1 VLLQDL
7 TASLAGVNAKTIVI
21 DDGRSFEHMAKA
33 LGGTFTEFKLSAGI
47 SINPFRMIDLELAA
61 GDEDYLVDC
70 LAMLKAIISQMARYE
85 NRLNDTERGL
95 IDAAVNA
102 VWNEKAREGTVDG
115 IIAALHAAGHPQAD
129 DLATALLP
137 FSEAGTYGPFF
148 LGDTNLDLSADLTVF
163 ELSDLSS
170 REELR
175 SVVLTSIMFV
185 ASQTMRKLDR
195 QIPKALIIDEAWAML
210 KGGAMADFVET
221 YSRTC
226 RKYGASLI
234 TATQSINDF
243 YKSGGSKAALENSDW
258 MLVLQQKPETIADFR
273 KSDRFEMDNFTD
285 ALLRSLK
292 RNGTEYSD
300 LLIRGPDTQTVCRLV
315 LDPFSGTL
323 YSSSPA
329 IYARIEAEVAR
340 GATMAEA
347 IECVAYGLDRKA
359 KGARP

>member
-137 FSEAGTYGPFF
+137 FRKPA
-148 LGDTNLDLSADLTVF
+148 LTGR
-163 ELSDLSS
+163 SS
-170 REELR
+170 LAIPI
-175 SVVLTSIMFV
+175 STS
-185 ASQTMRKLDR
+185 
-195 QIPKALIIDEAWAML
+195 
-210 KGGAMADFVET
+210 
-221 YSRTC
+221 
-226 RKYGASLI
+226 
-234 TATQSINDF
+234 
-243 YKSGGSKAALENSDW
+243 
-258 MLVLQQKPETIADFR
+258 
-273 KSDRFEMDNFTD
+273 
-285 ALLRSLK
+285 
-292 RNGTEYSD
+292 
-300 LLIRGPDTQTVCRLV
+300 
-315 LDPFSGTL
+315 
-323 YSSSPA
+323 
-329 IYARIEAEVAR
+329 
-340 GATMAEA
+340 
-347 IECVAYGLDRKA
+347 
-359 KGARP
+359 RPI